1 MTLIS
6 RSPMTS
12 RHIVLVHEP
21 DSFAQLVDPRIK
33 LQISGHTHGGQVRL
47 PLFGALVLPHM
58 GKHYEAGLYERD
70 GRKLYVNRG
79 IGTLVPNLRINCR
92 PEITVFELS

>member
-1 MTLIS
+1 
-6 RSPMTS
+6 
-12 RHIVLVHEP
+12 
-21 DSFAQLVDPRIK
+21 
-33 LQISGHTHGGQVRL
+33 
-47 PLFGALVLPHM
+47 M